1 MSIANISLLMSCT
14 YSALSLAAKATNKVN
29 MIVVE
34 KCKPKPMTYAMADA
48 AAKVSMQDL
57 QILRRMQ
64 ASLLPLG
71 CRASKAET
79 TE

>member
-57 QILRRMQ
+57 Q